1 MAEAEPTSPG
11 TAPAPA
17 VTPAEAEFLKMPKV
31 QRLAAFLLM
40 LGPETAGEILRRFE
54 PKEVELIT
62 AEMARLP
69 FISGEV
75 QTLIMKEFMSLAV
88 SAASGVAGGVAS
100 TRAILEKALGAV
112 QAEAILSRVA
122 PSAAASTPVWEPI
135 RAMDTQALANL
146 LRHETPQTIALV
158 ISHLPNERAAEVLKN
173 LPEPLPARVVERLAT
188 LTSAPQDTVEQ
199 LAQMLARKLG
209 PAGVARRGVAAAA
222 GLRAAADLLNAMDR
236 DLSRAILNA
245 LTEQNAALAED
256 IRAKMFTFNDLAL
269 LDNTSL
275 QKIMREVDLR
285 DLAMAL
291 KNASETLKKKLLAG
305 VSRRAA
311 ETVNEE
317 INFLGTVKAKEVQAA
332 QSRIIEVVRRLE
344 AEGELDLVE
353 ILQSSRNEAMATNA

>member
-1 MAEAEPTSPG
+1 MAEVDTSQSTVQAG
-11 TAPAPA
+11 PA
-17 VTPAEAEFLKMPKV
+17 VSPAEAEFLKMPKV

-69 FISGEV
+69 FISGDV
-75 QTLIMKEFMSLAV
+75 QTLIMKEFMALAV

-100 TRAILEKALGAV
+100 TRAILEKALGPL
-112 QAEAILSRVA
+112 QAETILSRVA
-122 PSAAASTPVWEPI
+122 PPGAAPAPVWEPI

-146 LRHETPQTIALV
+146 LRYETPQTIALV
-158 ISHLPNERAAEVLKN
+158 ASHLPNDRAAELIKN

-188 LTSAPQDTVEQ
+188 LSSAPQETVEQ

-209 PAGVARRGVAAAA
+209 TAGTARRGVAAAA

-236 DLSRAILNA
+236 ELSRGILNA
-245 LTEQNAALAED
+245 LTEQNAALAEE
-256 IRAKMFTFNDLAL
+256 IRAKMFTFNDLGL
-269 LDNTSL
+269 LDNNSL

-291 KNASETLKKKLLAG
+291 KNSPEALKKKLLSG

-317 INFLGTVKAKEVQAA
+317 INFLGTVKSKEVQAA

-353 ILQSSRNEAMATNA
+353 ILQSSRNEALATNA